1 MPPKAASES
10 DIARGKR
17 LEKWL
22 EQVAPAVKASYR
34 GMVVLEEP
42 RQTVNNWLKGS
53 KISND
58 GICKIIE
65 AGGYGALAFILG
77 TKPYISNAKTTH
89 EPDEVLIHGKG
100 VNFWYKQYVREKART
115 VTKSRIIQNSHR
127 RRRRLLRRRTHM
139 LVSGLQ
145 ASARLAAENR
155 APRSM
160 SLREVILHPY
170 DRHIIDEEFSTF

>member
-22 EQVAPAVKASYR
+22 EQVAPDVKASYR

-100 VNFWYKQYVREKART
+100 VNFWYKQYIREKART
-115 VTKSRIIQNSHR
+115 VLNEKQDYSKFPQEAKEALEAADAYARVRASSIRSSGSRKP
-127 RRRRLLRRRTHM
+127 RTQKHE
-139 LVSGLQ
+139 
-145 ASARLAAENR
+145 LA
-155 APRSM
+155 
-160 SLREVILHPY
+160 
-170 DRHIIDEEFSTF
+170 

>member
-22 EQVAPAVKASYR
+22 EQVAPDVKASYR
-34 GMVVLEEP
+34 GTVVLEEP

-65 AGGYGALAFILG
+65 AGGYDALAFILG
-77 TKPYISNAKTTH
+77 TKPHVSNAKTTR
-89 EPDEVLIHGKG
+89 EPDGVLIHGKG

-115 VTKSRIIQNSHR
+115 VLSEKQDYSKLPEDAKEALEAADAYARVRASCIRSTGSKKP
-127 RRRRLLRRRTHM
+127 RTPKHDF
-139 LVSGLQ
+139 V
-145 ASARLAAENR
+145 
-155 APRSM
+155 
-160 SLREVILHPY
+160 
-170 DRHIIDEEFSTF
+170 

>member
-65 AGGYGALAFILG
+65 VGGYDALAFILG
-77 TKPYISNAKTTH
+77 TKPYISNAKTVHALDTA
-89 EPDEVLIHGKG
+89 LIHNKG
-100 VNFWYKQYVREKART
+100 VNFWYNQYVREKTRT
-115 VTKSRIIQNSHR
+115 VLNEKQDYSKFPEDAREALEAADTYARVRASSIRSSGSKKP
-127 RRRRLLRRRTHM
+127 RTQKHDY
-139 LVSGLQ
+139 
-145 ASARLAAENR
+145 
-155 APRSM
+155 
-160 SLREVILHPY
+160 I
-170 DRHIIDEEFSTF
+170 

>member
-22 EQVAPAVKASYR
+22 EQVAPEVKASYR

-42 RQTVNNWLKGS
+42 RQTVNNWLNGS

-65 AGGYGALAFILG
+65 TGGYDALAFILG
-77 TKPYISNAKTTH
+77 TKPYISNAKVTH
-89 EPDEVLIHGKG
+89 EPDGVLIHGKG
-100 VNFWYKQYVREKART
+100 VNFWYNQYIREKTRT
-115 VTKSRIIQNSHR
+115 VLNEKQDYSKFPEDAKEALEAADAYARIRASSIRS
-127 RRRRLLRRRTHM
+127 
-139 LVSGLQ
+139 SG
-145 ASARLAAENR
+145 SKK
-155 APRSM
+155 PRPQKHDF
-160 SLREVILHPY
+160 L
-170 DRHIIDEEFSTF
+170 

>member
-22 EQVAPAVKASYR
+22 EQVAPDVKASYR

-42 RQTVNNWLKGS
+42 RQTVNNWIKGS

-65 AGGYGALAFILG
+65 VGGYDALAVILD
-77 TKPYISNAKTTH
+77 TKPHICNAKAVRS
-89 EPDEVLIHGKG
+89 PDTALMHNKG
-100 VNFWYKQYVREKART
+100 VSFWYNQYIREKART
-115 VTKSRIIQNSHR
+115 VLNEKQDYSKFPEDAREALEAADAYARVRASTIRSSGSKKPRIQEHDY
-127 RRRRLLRRRTHM
+127 L
-139 LVSGLQ
+139 
-145 ASARLAAENR
+145 
-155 APRSM
+155 
-160 SLREVILHPY
+160 
-170 DRHIIDEEFSTF
+170 

>member
-65 AGGYGALAFILG
+65 AGGYDALAFILG
-77 TKPYISNAKTTH
+77 TKPHISNAKATS
-89 EPDEVLIHGKG
+89 DSDAVLMHNKG
-100 VNFWYKQYVREKART
+100 VNFWYNQYIREKART
-115 VTKSRIIQNSHR
+115 VLNEKQDYSKFPEDAKEALEAADAYARIRASNVRSSGSKKP
-127 RRRRLLRRRTHM
+127 RT
-139 LVSGLQ
+139 
-145 ASARLAAENR
+145 
-155 APRSM
+155 PR
-160 SLREVILHPY
+160 Y
-170 DRHIIDEEFSTF
+170 DFL